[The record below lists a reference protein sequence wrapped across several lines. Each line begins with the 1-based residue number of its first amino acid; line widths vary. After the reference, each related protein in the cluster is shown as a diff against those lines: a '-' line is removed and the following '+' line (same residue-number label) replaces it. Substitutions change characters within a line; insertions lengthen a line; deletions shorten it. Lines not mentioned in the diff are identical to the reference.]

1 MAGLCAE
8 RNWGQEEAWMRAAL
22 RASLDGASTPKDLEC
37 LRWLVLKA
45 SRAVPLRAQVQA
57 GGEDTFSEFEEMC
70 LAEQLRTAD
79 PADAEVIIRQ
89 ATKKR
94 KLAADSEPSPP
105 HPGQAH
111 AAVEV
116 GDLEVYEEAVQV
128 ALSKKV
134 ESEADDLTST
144 ASSDHNHS
152 VEPAVDMPSSTLLAL
167 HHEKKRIDLGV
178 TLAVQS
184 LTWLTSLEKCK
195 LSGPEEGEC
204 VRSVLNSLRQLICQM
219 RSRQLTV
226 QRFIKKLN
234 TIGKHADEPTMEGDE
249 ACPGGASLSD
259 K

>member
-116 GDLEVYEEAVQV
+116 GEAVQV
-128 ALSKKV
+128 AQV

-144 ASSDHNHS
+144 DHNHS
-152 VEPAVDMPSSTLLAL
+152 VQPAVDMPSSTLLAL